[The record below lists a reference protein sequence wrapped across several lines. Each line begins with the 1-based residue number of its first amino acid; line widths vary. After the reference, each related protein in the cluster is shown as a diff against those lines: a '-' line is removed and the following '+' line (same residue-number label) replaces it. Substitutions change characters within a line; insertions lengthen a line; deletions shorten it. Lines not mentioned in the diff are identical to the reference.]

1 MPTLSSDLDLS
12 LEAVRE
18 AAAHLEGRVHRTPCW
33 ESRTFSELCGGRV
46 WLKYENLQRTGS
58 YKLRG
63 ALNRILT
70 LPTEARHR
78 GVIAASAGNHGQGV
92 AVAAQLAGV
101 SATIVMPSQAPL
113 AKVSATKGYGARVIL
128 HGEVFD
134 EAHAEA
140 LRIAEREGLT
150 YVHPF
155 DDPAVMAGQ
164 GTVALEVL
172 ADAPEVDTLVV
183 PIGGGG
189 LIAGMSLAAKSIKP
203 EIRVIG
209 VQAVGA
215 NATHLAYHD
224 RYHGPLESPQ
234 TIADG
239 LLTRAPGRL
248 TLPLIRRYV
257 DDVVTVSD
265 EAIAETVVLLM
276 ERAKTV
282 AEPAGAVAL
291 AALLSKTVAA
301 NGRKSCAI
309 ISGGNV
315 DPNMMDRLLQ
325 FGLGASG
332 RHLRLRTKLHDRPG
346 ALVRLSTIIADQGA
360 NIFEVVHHRIGSSNS
375 VNVVDLELT
384 LEVRD
389 RVHGEA
395 LLDALRAANYAAEVV
410 EPFQHR

>member
-1 MPTLSSDLDLS
+1 MTPLSTPTSPTGLDLS
-12 LEAVRE
+12 LEDVRE
-18 AAAHLEGRVHRTPCW
+18 AASRLEGRVHRTPCW

-70 LPTEARHR
+70 LPADARQR

-140 LRIAEREGLT
+140 LRIAEQEGLT

-155 DDPAVMAGQ
+155 DDPAVMACQ
-164 GTVALEVL
+164 GTVALEIL
-172 ADAPEVDTLVV
+172 EAAPEVDTLVV
-183 PIGGGG
+183 PIG
-189 LIAGMSLAAKSIKP
+189 
-203 EIRVIG
+203 
-209 VQAVGA
+209 
-215 NATHLAYHD
+215 
-224 RYHGPLESPQ
+224 
-234 TIADG
+234 ADG
-239 LLTRAPGRL
+239 LLTRAPGQQ

-257 DDVVTVSD
+257 DDVVTVTD

-291 AALLSKTVAA
+291 AALLSGAVAA
-301 NGRKSCAI
+301 NGHRSCAV
-309 ISGGNV
+309 IS
-315 DPNMMDRLLQ
+315 
-325 FGLGASG
+325 
-332 RHLRLRTKLHDRPG
+332 
-346 ALVRLSTIIADQGA
+346 
-360 NIFEVVHHRIGSSNS
+360 
-375 VNVVDLELT
+375 
-384 LEVRD
+384 
-389 RVHGEA
+389 
-395 LLDALRAANYAAEVV
+395 
-410 EPFQHR
+410 

>member
-1 MPTLSSDLDLS
+1 M
-12 LEAVRE
+12 R
-18 AAAHLEGRVHRTPCW
+18 AAAERIASSVHLTPCW

-63 ALNRILT
+63 ALNRVLT
-70 LPTEARHR
+70 LSAEARSR
-78 GVIAASAGNHGQGV
+78 GVIAASAGNHAQGV
-92 AVAAQLAGV
+92 AVAASIAGV
-101 SATIVMPSQAPL
+101 PATIVMPVQAPL
-113 AKVSATKGYGARVIL
+113 AKVSATRGYGARVIL

-140 LRIAEREGLT
+140 LRIAAREGLT

-155 DDPAVMAGQ
+155 DDPMIMAGQ
-164 GTVALEVL
+164 GTVALEIL
-172 ADAPEVDTLVV
+172 EAAPEVDTLVV

-189 LIAGMSLAAKSIKP
+189 LIAGISVAAKALRPRLRIY
-203 EIRVIG
+203 G
-209 VQAVGA
+209 VQAAGA
-215 NATHLAYHD
+215 NATALAFHD
-224 RYHGPLESPQ
+224 QFTAPLESPT

-239 LLTRAPGRL
+239 LLTRSPGEQ
-248 TLPLIRRYV
+248 TLPIIRGHV

-265 EAIAETVVLLM
+265 ESIAEAVVLLM

-291 AALLSKTVAA
+291 AALLSGVVPAA
-301 NGRKSCAI
+301 KRTSCAV

-332 RHLRLRTKLHDRPG
+332 RHLRLRTELTDRPG
-346 ALVRLSTIIADQGA
+346 ALVGLSTVIAEQGA
-360 NIFEVVHHRIGSSNS
+360 NIFEVVHHRIGSSHS
-375 VNVVDLELT
+375 VNVVDLSLT

-389 RVHGEA
+389 RAHGEA
-395 LLDALRAANYAAEVV
+395 VIQALRAAGYVAEIVQ
-410 EPFQHR
+410 PFRPA